1 MSPGLKKSDFAFLAV
16 LEVLEVIG
24 GLGDGNVF
32 AVSEHEDLGLI
43 PRHLC
48 KSHVWQQAR
57 ITPVLGEVEG
67 MITPCGLHHE
77 LVQLNQQVPGSQRL
91 CLKN

>member
-1 MSPGLKKSDFAFLAV
+1 MVTCLLC
-16 LEVLEVIG
+16 
-24 GLGDGNVF
+24 
-32 AVSEHEDLGLI
+32 EHEDLGLI

-48 KSHVWQQAR
+48 KSHVWQQAP